1 MKKSKILV
9 SLASLL
15 LALSANAATKKS
27 QETEIP
33 RTAYKDIY
41 KYYILEA
48 SKNATIYQVT
58 YKRLGY
64 DTILYGKVEIN
75 CPSKYI
81 RSMGTSV
88 KSVKEINTA
97 NPTQWTRP
105 TIGSIELDLIT
116 YVCR

>member
-1 MKKSKILV
+1 MNKAKIFI

-15 LALSANAATKKS
+15 WVLGANAATS
-27 QETEIP
+27 QTQETEIP

-41 KYYILEA
+41 KYYILETN
-48 SKNATIYQVT
+48 KNATIYQVT

-64 DTILYGKVEIN
+64 DTILYGKVEVN

-88 KSVKEINTA
+88 RSVKDISTD
-97 NPTQWTRP
+97 NPTPWTRP

>member
-15 LALSANAATKKS
+15 MVLSANAATRA

-41 KYYILEA
+41 KYYILEVTR
-48 SKNATIYQVT
+48 NATIYQVT

-81 RSMGTSV
+81 RSMGTNVRSV
-88 KSVKEINTA
+88 KDINTA